1 MEFLAYLW
9 DELDDYVAACRHV
22 ATYTAAEVLEPALP
36 LIAAASAVLLAG
48 AATLL
53 LAHGELLTV
62 AA

>member
-22 ATYTAAEVLEPALP
+22 VTYTAAEVLSPAVP
-36 LIAAASAVLLAG
+36 LIATASAVLAAA

-53 LAHGELLTV
+53 LAHGGLAL